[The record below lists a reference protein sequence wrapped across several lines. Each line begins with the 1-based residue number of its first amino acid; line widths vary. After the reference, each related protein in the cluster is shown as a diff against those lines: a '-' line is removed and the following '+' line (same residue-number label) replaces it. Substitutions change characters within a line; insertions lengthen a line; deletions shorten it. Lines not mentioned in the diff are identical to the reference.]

1 MEQLKQ
7 TILEFDAF
15 ALGGDKDVAPFVLK
29 VFSPEHDERRG
40 FFCRVICP
48 YLREKPYLIFGAD
61 EAQACELSID
71 FIRQMLE
78 GQAELVDADGAPVEL
93 PEIVW
98 NE

>member
-1 MEQLKQ
+1 MEQLNQ
-7 TILEFDAF
+7 TILEFGAF
-15 ALGGDKDVAPFVLK
+15 AKGGDEGVAPFVLK
-29 VFSPEHDERRG
+29 VSYPEYDEGRG

-48 YLREKPYLIFGAD
+48 YLREKPYLIFGVD

-71 FIRQMLE
+71 FIRQMLR
-78 GQAELVDADGAPVEL
+78 GQAELVDSDGAPIEL